1 MKTQAPSNTNPMKLL
16 LIEDDERVT
25 EALVEY
31 LSDQNY
37 VVDVAHDGEEGLEL
51 AEAYVHDLIIL
62 DVMLPKLDGVSVCQR
77 LRQQGCGTP
86 ILMLTARDTNTDKIA
101 GLDAGADD
109 YVVKPFDLQ
118 VLSARVRAL
127 LRRGVQSLPPILTWG
142 KLQLDSNTCEV
153 TYEQQLLSLTPKE
166 YRLLELFMRNNRRV
180 FSRSTIL
187 ELLWSWEE
195 LPTEATVK
203 THLKSLRSKL
213 KTAGAPS
220 DFIETVHGL
229 GYRLKENSQAV

>member
-1 MKTQAPSNTNPMKLL
+1 MKLL
-16 LIEDDERVT
+16 LVEDDERVA

-37 VVDVAHDGEEGLEL
+37 LVDVAHDGQEGWEL
-51 AEAYVHDLIIL
+51 GEAYNYDLILL
-62 DVMLPKLDGVSVCQR
+62 DVMLPKLDGVTVCQR
-77 LRQQGCGTP
+77 LRNAGCGTP
-86 ILMLTARDTNTDKIA
+86 ILMLTARDTNNDKIA

-109 YVVKPFDLQ
+109 YVVKPFDLE

-127 LRRGVQSLPPILTWG
+127 LRRSTQSLSPILSWG
-142 KLQLDSNTCEV
+142 ELTLDSNGCKV
-153 TYEQQLLSLTPKE
+153 TYQQKPLALTPKE
-166 YRLLELFMRNNRRV
+166 YRLLELFLRNERRV

-203 THLKSLRSKL
+203 THIKSLRSKL

-220 DFIETVHGL
+220 DLIETVHGL
-229 GYRLKENSQAV
+229 GYRLKEIS